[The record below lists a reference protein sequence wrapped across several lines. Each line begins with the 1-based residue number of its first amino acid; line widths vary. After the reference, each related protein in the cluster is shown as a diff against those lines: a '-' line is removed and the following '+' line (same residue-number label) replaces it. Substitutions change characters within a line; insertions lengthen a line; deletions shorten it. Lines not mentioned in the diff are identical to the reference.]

1 MAHCRTT
8 RDRLVRAN
16 GSTAHEGIFD
26 ANTGEFLRQSTQQGL
41 RPDTCSAHGLAWSLY
56 GFSKV
61 FALTGMDEF
70 LAVAEQNADYWI
82 AQLPPDKVPYW
93 DFDADLTQ
101 PLPWGPQKDSSAA
114 AIAVS
119 GLLDLAQQTKSEE
132 RSSAYYTTALAMLDV
147 LVTPEYLALDT
158 PGWEGILKHGVY
170 HTRKNLGVDESV
182 IWGDFFLVEA
192 LAKVIQHG
200 R

>member
-1 MAHCRTT
+1 MGSAKGQFRG
-8 RDRLVRAN
+8 RDRRKQ
-16 GSTAHEGIFD
+16 T
-26 ANTGEFLRQSTQQGL
+26 
-41 RPDTCSAHGLAWSLY
+41 
-56 GFSKV
+56 
-61 FALTGMDEF
+61 
-70 LAVAEQNADYWI
+70 
-82 AQLPPDKVPYW
+82 
-93 DFDADLTQ
+93 
-101 PLPWGPQKDSSAA
+101 
-114 AIAVS
+114 
-119 GLLDLAQQTKSEE
+119 LDLAQQTKSEE